1 MLGEHLNEDGQ
12 EAQQEREQEGQEAQ
26 QEQELEKEDVL
37 GEDSHAEPE
46 AATMTNTSQKPK
58 VSEEQPS
65 QLSIDDGS
73 QSAEMTKSSPKIP
86 TPSANRE
93 KLNDL
98 NLRRRV
104 DDPKYLLETPTVC
117 SPHGTAP
124 RMGQLTVQLAYVTEA
139 EQSVVRRQEE
149 EASMETTVSASSS
162 RIARHK
168 RPSASTEESA
178 SAAPLTSKR
187 QKSAKPPATPYQ
199 APLTRNRRRQNPN
212 VSQSEEQ
219 SVMIGT
225 LCEQLRLE
233 ARGSRA
239 ACEALGKLLRILFNS
254 DVTRVP
260 KSC

>member
-104 DDPKYLLETPTVC
+104 DDPKYLLEFEALQHDLQLPDENSATSNAPSDTGPPQ
-117 SPHGTAP
+117 SAP
-124 RMGQLTVQLAYVTEA
+124 RMGLL
-139 EQSVVRRQEE
+139 
-149 EASMETTVSASSS
+149 
-162 RIARHK
+162 
-168 RPSASTEESA
+168 
-178 SAAPLTSKR
+178 
-187 QKSAKPPATPYQ
+187 PAWD
-199 APLTRNRRRQNPN
+199 
-212 VSQSEEQ
+212 S
-219 SVMIGT
+219 
-225 LCEQLRLE
+225 
-233 ARGSRA
+233 
-239 ACEALGKLLRILFNS
+239 
-254 DVTRVP
+254 
-260 KSC
+260 